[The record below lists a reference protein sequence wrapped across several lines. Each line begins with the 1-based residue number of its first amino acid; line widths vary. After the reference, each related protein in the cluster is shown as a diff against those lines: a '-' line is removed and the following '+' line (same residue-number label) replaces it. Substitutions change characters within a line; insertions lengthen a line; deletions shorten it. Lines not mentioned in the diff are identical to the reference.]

1 MQKAENF
8 AYSVK
13 RLEQYIPAKL
23 FAEKYVDVPNFSEF
37 CKNCSEY
44 GKSWS
49 CPAYSFDA
57 EAFWKRY
64 KTVRLIGEKLTL
76 SDGLCKKKY
85 TDKDAADFLNAMF
98 IREKIKLTKYML
110 HLEKKYSGSRA
121 LSSLICSYCKHCARL
136 DGKPCR
142 HPDKMRFMIEGVGG
156 NVEAMSKD
164 LFGIEILWTKD
175 GVLPPYYVI
184 FFALLMKD

>member
-1 MQKAENF
+1 METYG
-8 AYSVK
+8 YSIR
-13 RLEQYIPAKL
+13 RLEKTVD
-23 FAEKYVDVPNFSEF
+23 AETFVRNYVDIPKIAGYCAE
-37 CKNCSEY
+37 CSEY
-44 GKSWS
+44 GKNWA
-49 CPAYSFDA
+49 CPAYKFHA
-57 EAFWKRY
+57 EDLWKRY

-76 SDGLCKKKY
+76 SDRLKDKKY
-85 TDKDAADFLNAMF
+85 TDVGVEDFLNEMF
-98 IREKIKLTKYML
+98 TREKIKMTLFIR
-110 HLEKKYSGSRA
+110 HLENKYRGSRI
-121 LSSLICSYCKHCARL
+121 LSSLICSYCKRCARL

-156 NVEAMSKD
+156 DVEAMSKD